1 MPKTY
6 TETERDNIRRDL
18 RGAASLCLRK
28 YGVRHTTV
36 DELVHMVNIPK
47 GTFYLF
53 YPNKESLFLDALV
66 TFTKEEE
73 EKYLELLEEL
83 DENHIVTS
91 LTTVFFEMAI
101 SFYNSGLYRFLDDNQ
116 LAIVMRNLDGTDK
129 VRFETSR
136 TSFITKI
143 LDYFSIDDEDDI
155 SAFSSAFN
163 SVFYL
168 MLHDDEIKDFEKALR
183 TLIRGL
189 VLQLVE

>member
-6 TETERDNIRRDL
+6 TETERDNIHRDL
-18 RGAASLCLRK
+18 RKAASLCLRK

-36 DELVHMVNIPK
+36 DELVHIVNIPK

-91 LTTVFFEMAI
+91 LTTVFFEMSI

-116 LAIVMRNLDGTDK
+116 LAIVMRNLDETDK

>member
-18 RGAASLCLRK
+18 REAASLCLRK

-73 EKYLELLEEL
+73 GKYLEHLEEL

-116 LAIVMRNLDGTDK
+116 LAIVMRNLDETDK

>member
-18 RGAASLCLRK
+18 REAASLCLRR

-73 EKYLELLEEL
+73 GKYLELLEEL

-116 LAIVMRNLDGTDK
+116 LAIVMRNLDETDK

>member
-18 RGAASLCLRK
+18 RKAASLCLRK

-73 EKYLELLEEL
+73 GKYLELLEEL

-116 LAIVMRNLDGTDK
+116 LAIVMRNLDETDK

>member
-18 RGAASLCLRK
+18 REAASLCLRK

-53 YPNKESLFLDALV
+53 YPNKESLFLNALV

-73 EKYLELLEEL
+73 GKYLELLEEL

-116 LAIVMRNLDGTDK
+116 LAIVMRNLDETDK

>member
-18 RGAASLCLRK
+18 REAASLCLRK

-73 EKYLELLEEL
+73 GKYLELLEEL

-116 LAIVMRNLDGTDK
+116 LAIVMRNLGETDK

>member
-73 EKYLELLEEL
+73 GKYLELLEEL

-116 LAIVMRNLDGTDK
+116 LAIVMRNLDETDK

-168 MLHDDEIKDFEKALR
+168 MLHDDEIKDFAKALR

>member
-18 RGAASLCLRK
+18 RKAASLCLRK

-116 LAIVMRNLDGTDK
+116 LAIVMRNLDETDK

>member
-73 EKYLELLEEL
+73 GKYLELLEEL

-116 LAIVMRNLDGTDK
+116 LAIVMRNLDETDK

>member
-18 RGAASLCLRK
+18 RKAASLCLRK

-73 EKYLELLEEL
+73 GKYLELLEEL

-116 LAIVMRNLDGTDK
+116 IAIVMRNLDETDK

>member
-18 RGAASLCLRK
+18 RKAASLCLRK

-53 YPNKESLFLDALV
+53 YPNKESLFLNALV

-73 EKYLELLEEL
+73 GKYLELLEEL

-116 LAIVMRNLDGTDK
+116 LAIVMRNLDETDK

>member
-18 RGAASLCLRK
+18 RKAASLCLRK

-36 DELVHMVNIPK
+36 DELVHIVNIPK

-53 YPNKESLFLDALV
+53 YPNKESLFLDALA

-73 EKYLELLEEL
+73 GKYLELLEEL

-116 LAIVMRNLDGTDK
+116 LAIVMRNLDETDK

>member
-18 RGAASLCLRK
+18 RKAASLCLRK

-116 LAIVMRNLDGTDK
+116 LAIVMRNLDETDK

-136 TSFITKI
+136 TSFIAKI

>member
-6 TETERDNIRRDL
+6 TETERDNIHRDL
-18 RGAASLCLRK
+18 RKAASLCLRK

-36 DELVHMVNIPK
+36 DELVHIVNIPK

-116 LAIVMRNLDGTDK
+116 LAIVMRNLDETDK

>member
-18 RGAASLCLRK
+18 REAASLCLRK

-73 EKYLELLEEL
+73 GKYLELLEEL

-101 SFYNSGLYRFLDDNQ
+101 SFYNRGLYRFLDDNQ
-116 LAIVMRNLDGTDK
+116 LAIVMRNLDETDK

>member
-18 RGAASLCLRK
+18 RKAASLCLRK

-73 EKYLELLEEL
+73 GKYLELLEEL

-116 LAIVMRNLDGTDK
+116 LAIVMRNLDETDK

-168 MLHDDEIKDFEKALR
+168 ILHDDEIKDFEKALR

>member
-18 RGAASLCLRK
+18 RKAASLCLRK

-36 DELVHMVNIPK
+36 DELVHIVNIPK

-116 LAIVMRNLDGTDK
+116 LAIVMRNLDETDK

>member
-18 RGAASLCLRK
+18 REAASLCLRK

-73 EKYLELLEEL
+73 GKYLELLEEL

-116 LAIVMRNLDGTDK
+116 LAIVMRNLDETDK

>member
-1 MPKTY
+1 
-6 TETERDNIRRDL
+6 
-18 RGAASLCLRK
+18 
-28 YGVRHTTV
+28 
-36 DELVHMVNIPK
+36 
-47 GTFYLF
+47 
-53 YPNKESLFLDALV
+53 
-66 TFTKEEE
+66 
-73 EKYLELLEEL
+73 
-83 DENHIVTS
+83 
-91 LTTVFFEMAI
+91 MAI

-116 LAIVMRNLDGTDK
+116 LAIVMRNLDETDK

>member
-18 RGAASLCLRK
+18 REAASLCLRK

-73 EKYLELLEEL
+73 GKYLELLEEL

-116 LAIVMRNLDGTDK
+116 IAIVMRNLDETDK

>member
-18 RGAASLCLRK
+18 REAASLCLRK

-66 TFTKEEE
+66 SFTKEEE
-73 EKYLELLEEL
+73 GKYLELLEEL

-116 LAIVMRNLDGTDK
+116 LAIVMRNLDETDK

>member
-18 RGAASLCLRK
+18 RKAASLCLRK

-36 DELVHMVNIPK
+36 DELVHNVNIPK

-73 EKYLELLEEL
+73 GKYLELLEEL

-116 LAIVMRNLDGTDK
+116 LAIVMRNLDETDK

>member
-73 EKYLELLEEL
+73 GKYLELLEEL

-116 LAIVMRNLDGTDK
+116 IAIVMRNLDETDK

>member
-18 RGAASLCLRK
+18 RKAASLCLRK

-36 DELVHMVNIPK
+36 DELVHIVNIPK

-116 LAIVMRNLDGTDK
+116 LAIVMRNLDETDK

-136 TSFITKI
+136 TSFIAKI

>member
-18 RGAASLCLRK
+18 RKAASLCLRK

-73 EKYLELLEEL
+73 GKYLELLEEL

-116 LAIVMRNLDGTDK
+116 LAIVMRNLDETDK

-189 VLQLVE
+189 VLQLVG

>member
-1 MPKTY
+1 MPKRY

-18 RGAASLCLRK
+18 REAASLCLRK

-53 YPNKESLFLDALV
+53 YPNKESLFLNALV

-73 EKYLELLEEL
+73 GKYLELLEEL

-116 LAIVMRNLDGTDK
+116 LAIVMRNLDETDK

-136 TSFITKI
+136 TSFIAKI

>member
-18 RGAASLCLRK
+18 RKAASLCLRK

-36 DELVHMVNIPK
+36 DELVHIVNIPK

-73 EKYLELLEEL
+73 GKYLELLEEL

-116 LAIVMRNLDGTDK
+116 LAIVMRNLDETDK

-136 TSFITKI
+136 TSFIAKI

>member
-18 RGAASLCLRK
+18 REAASLCLRK

-116 LAIVMRNLDGTDK
+116 LAIVMRNLDETDK

>member
-18 RGAASLCLRK
+18 RKAASLCLRK

-36 DELVHMVNIPK
+36 DELVHIVNIPK

-73 EKYLELLEEL
+73 GKYLELLEEL

-116 LAIVMRNLDGTDK
+116 LAIVMRNLDETDK